1 MSDSRIRPLPLV
13 RTLDLVPEET
23 IERIHEA
30 SIQVLARTGMQIR
43 SETLVKALEA
53 EGGDADLEALRV
65 RFPRDMVEEAIERAP
80 SSYTMYAR
88 DPAADVVLD
97 GLNCYL
103 TCDGCASEVVD
114 LRTGRMRPS
123 TKQDLMDTTRVADA
137 IPEISI
143 AWQPCAARD
152 VPTHVQPLHELHA
165 QLLSTSKNIQQMTVI
180 EPHHAGAAVEMAAV
194 VAGGE
199 EELRRRPILSAFQC
213 TLSPLTLD
221 GGPLESAV
229 IYGKAGIPC
238 GIVVMP
244 LTGAT
249 APMTVA
255 GTLVLQNAELLGAIT
270 CLEFL
275 APGTPTFYGVC
286 TSTMDL
292 NSGSLSLGWG
302 PEEQLFSF
310 ASAQLARRYRIP
322 SQIGTFGTGAK
333 TQDWQA
339 GAQHAL
345 SGFTSYL
352 AGGDMLCASGTIYG
366 GRVFSFENMLL
377 DSELLGIA
385 VRVLQG
391 FPDGDDELAIDVIE
405 DVGPGGHFLAAD
417 HTLRHMRGLWQPR
430 FFGRD
435 SWEDWEAAGRPEPKH
450 RARERAVKI
459 LEEHTPT
466 PLSDAVEEELRRI
479 IDHHTLEGAIDG

>member
-1 MSDSRIRPLPLV
+1 MTEPRIRPLPLV
-13 RTLDLVPEET
+13 RNLDFVPEAS

-30 SIQVLARTGMQIR
+30 SLTVLARTGMQVR

-53 EGGDADLEALRV
+53 EGAETDLDSLRV

-80 SSYTMYAR
+80 SSFTMFAR
-88 DPAADVVLD
+88 DPDADVVLD
-97 GLNCYL
+97 GSSCYL

-114 LRTGRMRPS
+114 PRTGVMRPS
-123 TKQDLMDTTRVADA
+123 TKQDLMDTTRLADA

-165 QLLSTSKNIQQMTVI
+165 QFLSTSKNIQQMTVI
-180 EPHHAGAAVEMAAV
+180 EPHHARAAVEMAAA

-199 EELRRRPILSAFQC
+199 DELRRRPILSAFQC

-221 GGPLESAV
+221 GGPLESAI
-229 IYGKAGIPC
+229 IYGAAGIPC

-275 APGTPTFYGVC
+275 SPGIPTFYGVC

-292 NSGSLSLGWG
+292 NSGSLALGWG
-302 PEEQLFSF
+302 PEEQLYSF

-322 SQIGTFGTGAK
+322 SQLGTFGTGAK

-345 SGFTSYL
+345 SGLTSYL
-352 AGGDMLCASGTIYG
+352 AAGDMLCASGTVYG
-366 GRVFSFENMLL
+366 GRVFTFENMLL
-377 DSELLGIA
+377 DSELLDIA
-385 VRVLQG
+385 VRVLEG
-391 FPDGDDELAIDVIE
+391 FPDGEDELAVDAIDE
-405 DVGPGGHFLAAD
+405 VGPGGHFLAAD
-417 HTLRHMRGLWQPR
+417 HTLRHMRELWQTR
-430 FFGRD
+430 FFGRE

-450 RARERAVKI
+450 RARDRALEI
-459 LEEHTPT
+459 LEEHRPM
-466 PLSDAVEEELRRI
+466 PLPAGAEEELARI
-479 IDHHTLEGAIDG
+479 IEHHTREGAVDG